1 MELEQNIAGFKA
13 KGYGVA
19 ALSYDSPE
27 VLKHFAE
34 RAKITYPLL
43 SDPESKVIRAFGILN
58 ETVPKNNPFYGIPH
72 PGTYLIDTRGKVVSK
87 YFEDDYTQRDTAS
100 SILVRE
106 FGAAAGADHTTV
118 DTKQLS
124 LSSSASAKVV
134 RSGQHLVL
142 TLDIELKPK
151 MHLYAPGVQE
161 GYRPIEWVVGDTPA
175 VGVAAV
181 AFPESKI
188 LYLDAIK
195 EKVPVY
201 LGKLRLVREITIG
214 KDAALKPLVSATG
227 EFTVEGEF
235 KYQACDDRVC
245 YIPATI
251 PLKWTFILES
261 HDRQRAPEEM
271 RRKALKAN

>member
-1 MELEQNIAGFKA
+1 MELEQSVADFKSRGF
-13 KGYGVA
+13 GVA

-27 VLKHFAE
+27 ILKNFAE

-43 SDPESKVIRAFGILN
+43 SDPDSKMIRAFGILN
-58 ETVPKNNPFYGIPH
+58 EQVPKDNPMFGMPH
-72 PGTYLIDTRGKVVSK
+72 PGTYMIDPKGKVISK

-106 FGAAAGADHTTV
+106 FGAAAGASHTTV
-118 DTKQLS
+118 DNKQLA

-134 RSGQHLVL
+134 RSGQHIVL

-151 MHLYAPGVQE
+151 MHVYAPGVE
-161 GYRPIEWVVGDTPA
+161 GGYRPIDWIVKDTTAVVPA
-175 VGVAAV
+175 NVEY
-181 AFPESKI
+181 PKSEI
-188 LYLDAIK
+188 LYLEAIK

-214 KDAALKPLVSATG
+214 KDAAIKALASPTG

-245 YIPATI
+245 YIPSSI
-251 PLKWTFILES
+251 PLKWTFLLES
-261 HDRQRAPEEM
+261 HDRTRVPEAM
-271 RRKALKAN
+271 RRRK

>member
-1 MELEQNIAGFKA
+1 MELEQSAADFKA
-13 KGYGVA
+13 KGYNVA

-27 VLKHFAE
+27 ILKNFSA

-58 ETVPKNNPFYGIPH
+58 ETVPRNNAFHGIPH
-72 PGTYLIDTRGKVVSK
+72 PGTFMIDPRGKVVSK

-100 SILVRE
+100 AILVRE
-106 FGAAAGADHTTV
+106 FGAAAGAAHTTV
-118 DTKQLS
+118 ENKQLT

-134 RSGQHLVL
+134 RSGQHIVL

-151 MHLYAPGVQE
+151 MHVYAPGVE
-161 GYRPIEWVVGDTPA
+161 GGYRPIDWVVQDA
-175 VGVAAV
+175 AAV
-181 AFPESKI
+181 SYPKAEI
-188 LYLDAIK
+188 LFLDAIK

-201 LGKLRLVREITIG
+201 FGKLRLIREITIG
-214 KDAALKPLVSATG
+214 KDAALKPRLSPTG
-227 EFTVEGEF
+227 EFTVEGEL

-245 YIPATI
+245 YIPSTI
-251 PLKWTFILES
+251 PLKWTFLLES

-271 RRKALKAN
+271 RRKASN

>member
-1 MELEQNIAGFKA
+1 MADFKA
-13 KGYGVA
+13 RGYGVA

-27 VLKHFAE
+27 VLRNFAG

-43 SDPESKVIRAFGILN
+43 SDPESKTIRAFGILN
-58 ETVPKNNPFYGIPH
+58 ETVPKDNAFYGIPN
-72 PGTYLIDTRGKVVSK
+72 PGTYFVDPRGKVISK

-100 SILVRE
+100 SMLVRE
-106 FGAAAGADHTTV
+106 FGAAAGASHTTV
-118 DTKQLS
+118 ETKQLI

-134 RSGQHLVL
+134 RSGQHIVL

-151 MHLYAPGVQE
+151 MHVYAPGVQE
-161 GYRPIEWVVGDTPA
+161 GYRPIEWILKET
-175 VGVAAV
+175 AAV
-181 AFPESKI
+181 VPVAPVFPEAKI

-214 KDAALKPLVSATG
+214 KDAAIKPLATANG

-235 KYQACDDRVC
+235 KYQACDDKVC
-245 YIPATI
+245 YIPQTV
-251 PLKWTFILES
+251 PLKWTLLLES

-271 RRKALKAN
+271 RRKALK